1 MDPSLLLERTVQ
13 GLSNI
18 DAEFKQFLEQ
28 IRYLDKKTL
37 ESRAKYTAA
46 DLEIQKLNNN
56 NSNGVIS
63 EGSKEAELQQVV
75 RNNMEEFRGA
85 QNEKCLIANT
95 ALFLISRQLDQL
107 EKDLNVLEEEGIMP
121 PEEEETFVGSDLSR
135 ESSTV
140 SLSSGGRKRKHASSS
155 GAGTPVPKRLKH
167 SRGNSL
173 QKQALVTAAATS
185 VGNTS
190 TTAAV
195 PALETETKEAAETN
209 ETKKGDVKA
218 VSTTTENDEED
229 KTLYCFCRNV
239 SYGEMVACDGPH
251 CKYEWFHYACV
262 NLTEPPK
269 GTWYCP
275 DCRKEMEKQKDKEKE
290 KSRRKK
296 NA

>member
-13 GLSNI
+13 GLTNI

-46 DLEIQKLNNN
+46 DLEIQKLNN
-56 NSNGVIS
+56 SNGVIS

-75 RNNMEEFRGA
+75 RSNMEEFRGA
-85 QNEKCLIANT
+85 QNEKCMIANT
-95 ALFLISRQLDQL
+95 ALFLISRHLDQL

-121 PEEEETFVGSDLSR
+121 PEEEETVVGSDLSR

-140 SLSSGGRKRKHASSS
+140 SLPSSGRKRKHASSS
-155 GAGTPVPKRLKH
+155 GASTPVPKRLKH

-173 QKQALVTAAATS
+173 HKQAVVTAAATS
-185 VGNTS
+185 ASNTS
-190 TTAAV
+190 TTATVTAS
-195 PALETETKEAAETN
+195 ETETKGTAN
-209 ETKKGDVKA
+209 ETKKGDVKT
-218 VSTTTENDEED
+218 VSTAIENDEED

-239 SYGEMVACDGPH
+239 SYGEMVACDGPQ
-251 CKYEWFHYACV
+251 CKYEWFHYAFV

-275 DCRKEMEKQKDKEKE
+275 DCRKEMEKQKEKEKE
-290 KSRRKK
+290 KVRRKK